1 MEIYVLKSAG
11 CLLLMLAFYK
21 VFLERSSMHRVKRVY
36 LLAAII
42 IPLWLPLL
50 TFTTYVE
57 VGSLSDIRPIPIS
70 SPIINS
76 TEVALPLEKVLWGIY
91 LAGITLFG
99 VRFTLRLRSMFHK
112 IRRNPKQRFGNIIR
126 VLLQQDVC
134 PHTFLNYIFLNRKA
148 HEQNEIP
155 DMVLEHEIAHAK
167 EKHSLDILI
176 LEFVRVVL
184 WFNPLLWQ
192 LGKFIKLN
200 HEFLADRA
208 VVATGVS
215 APEYQQVIL
224 AYSSHASTP
233 AMANSINYSSLK
245 KRFTVMRTKSSKKS
259 IWLRSLLFLPL
270 TAIMLFSFTS
280 QKEVYLE
287 RSDLKQGPRTIIEPK
302 HPDRADFSRWE
313 DQETYYLTLD
323 GNEISAAELK
333 AYHPDDLPF
342 YNETVTAQGRV
353 LVSIMTNPY
362 WQHESG
368 IGFGAR
374 EQQSTATRAEMKEY
388 NKLARKYNSM
398 NKDERIVILKD
409 LKRME
414 FIYRKMSDKQRNNA
428 EPFPECVP
436 PPPPPPPAPTIKGD
450 QHEIPVAPKAEGTV
464 PPPPPKP
471 VYPNSPEGFDK
482 LLSMGDAFYLNGNKI
497 SKSEAKRLKTKAAT
511 FKRIN
516 ILRDDNGNNVVYF
529 EN

>member
-1 MEIYVLKSAG
+1 
-11 CLLLMLAFYK
+11 
-21 VFLERSSMHRVKRVY
+21 
-36 LLAAII
+36 
-42 IPLWLPLL
+42 
-50 TFTTYVE
+50 
-57 VGSLSDIRPIPIS
+57 
-70 SPIINS
+70 
-76 TEVALPLEKVLWGIY
+76 
-91 LAGITLFG
+91 
-99 VRFTLRLRSMFHK
+99 
-112 IRRNPKQRFGNIIR
+112 
-126 VLLQQDVC
+126 
-134 PHTFLNYIFLNRKA
+134 
-148 HEQNEIP
+148 
-155 DMVLEHEIAHAK
+155 
-167 EKHSLDILI
+167 
-176 LEFVRVVL
+176 
-184 WFNPLLWQ
+184 
-192 LGKFIKLN
+192 
-200 HEFLADRA
+200 
-208 VVATGVS
+208 
-215 APEYQQVIL
+215 
-224 AYSSHASTP
+224 
-233 AMANSINYSSLK
+233 
-245 KRFTVMRTKSSKKS
+245 MRTKSSKKS

-323 GNEISAAELK
+323 GNEISAAELR

-450 QHEIPVAPKAEGTV
+450 RHEIPVAPKAEGTV